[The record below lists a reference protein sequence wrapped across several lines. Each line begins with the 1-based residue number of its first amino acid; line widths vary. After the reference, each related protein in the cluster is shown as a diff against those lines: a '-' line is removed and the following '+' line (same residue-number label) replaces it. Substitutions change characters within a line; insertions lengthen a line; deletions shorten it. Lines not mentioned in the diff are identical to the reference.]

1 MATNSTTT
9 SNGAQLG
16 QAHEEPTWRPIQRST
31 RLAVAVALAVTLYYM
46 IFLLNPEYRGDVWV
60 WALVLFAE
68 GVTIFNAL
76 AMWWT
81 VLVFVPRPD
90 PPEVYAWRRQLL
102 AGELKPTIDIFI
114 TVYGEPLEIILETV
128 RAARDMKV
136 DHQVWV
142 LDDGD
147 SDEVRDAAAAE
158 GVGYLRRKEH
168 LHAKAGNINAALRRT
183 HGDFIVIFDADH
195 VPSPDFLVRALPH
208 MQDPGV
214 AFVQTPQAFPSARGL
229 VAGGAAESQKIFYE
243 LVLPGRNFFNA
254 VFCVGTNVIFRRAA
268 LEQIDGMYVAS
279 NSEDIWTSIELQRR
293 GWRSWFVPE
302 VLARGLAPD
311 SLLAYFKQQFR
322 WAYGAFEVML
332 RGRLFRRGTGLTV
345 DQRFQYLLAGVNY
358 LLSLAA
364 IILMCLPAIYLLF
377 GLSPIR
383 SDISVWI
390 VHYAPFYLLLVLV
403 TVLQLGGF
411 KPSAVVTS
419 IAAAPIHVRALVM
432 AIFKRQVR
440 WTVTNAGPAG
450 LPGVELVL
458 PHVALLLLNA
468 VALAVGVTMLPLRGT
483 NIAAVGLSIVWSAIY
498 VVVLGRVVAEAVIAP
513 HVIKERL
520 ERRKAG
526 ALLARALPWPARTD
540 ANTDLIN
547 AAMAEPAN
555 PGAPRPPANPGAP
568 RPSANPGAP
577 RPSANAGAARPS
589 ANPGA
594 AQRRSS

>member
-1 MATNSTTT
+1 MVTDSTTT
-9 SNGAQLG
+9 PNDAGPG
-16 QAHEEPTWRPIQRST
+16 PTHEPTWRPIQRST
-31 RLAVAVALAVTLYYM
+31 RLAVAVALAVTLFYM
-46 IFLLNPEYRGDVWV
+46 IFLLNPAYRGNVWV
-60 WALVLFAE
+60 WCLVLFAE
-68 GVTIFNAL
+68 GITIFNAL

-81 VLVFVPRPD
+81 VLVFAHRPD

-102 AGELKPTIDIFI
+102 AGRLKPTIDVFI
-114 TVYGEPLEIILETV
+114 TVYGEPLDIVLVTI

-136 DHQVWV
+136 DHRVWV

-158 GVGYLRRKEH
+158 GVGYLRRTEH
-168 LHAKAGNINAALRRT
+168 QHAKAGNINAALSRT
-183 HGDFIVIFDADH
+183 SGEFIVIFDADH

-229 VAGGAAESQKIFYE
+229 VAEGAAETQKIFYE
-243 LVLPGRNFFNA
+243 LVLPGRNSFNA

-268 LEQIDGMYVAS
+268 LDEIGGMYTAS
-279 NSEDIWTSIELQRR
+279 NSEDIWTSIELQKR

-311 SLLAYFKQQFR
+311 SLLSFFKQQFR

-332 RGRLFRRGTGLTV
+332 RGGLFRRGTRLTV

-364 IILMCLPAIYLLF
+364 LVLMCLPAAYLLF

-390 VHYAPFYLLLVLV
+390 VHYAPFYLLIMLV
-403 TVLQLGGF
+403 TVMQLGGY

-419 IAAAPIHVRALVM
+419 LAAAPVHVRALVM

-440 WTVTNAGPAG
+440 WTVTNAGPRG

-458 PHVALLLLNA
+458 PHVMLLLLNA
-468 VALAVGVTMLPLRGT
+468 VALAVGVSMLPLRGT
-483 NIAAVGLSIVWSAIY
+483 NIVAVGLSVAWAAIY
-498 VVVLGRVVAEAVIAP
+498 VLVLGRVVVEAVVAP
-513 HVIKERL
+513 HVIRERL
-520 ERRKAG
+520 ERRKSSAV
-526 ALLARALPWPARTD
+526 LSRALPWPARAD
-540 ANTDLIN
+540 VNDDVVN
-547 AAMAEPAN
+547 AALVDPSSTGN
-555 PGAPRPPANPGAP
+555 PSD
-568 RPSANPGAP
+568 RPS
-577 RPSANAGAARPS
+577 
-589 ANPGA
+589 
-594 AQRRSS
+594 

>member
-1 MATNSTTT
+1 MATGTTT
-9 SNGAQLG
+9 APARDRGDL
-16 QAHEEPTWRPIQRST
+16 TWRPIQRST
-31 RLAVAVALAVTLYYM
+31 RLAVAAALAVTLFYM
-46 IFLLNPEYRGDVWV
+46 IFLLNPAYRGNPWI
-60 WALVLFAE
+60 WGLVLFAE
-68 GVTIFNAL
+68 GITIFNAL

-90 PPEVYAWRRQLL
+90 PPEVYAWRRRLVSGDL
-102 AGELKPTIDIFI
+102 HPTVDVFI
-114 TVYGEPLEIILETV
+114 TVYGEPLEIVRETM
-128 RAARDMKV
+128 RAARDM
-136 DHQVWV
+136 QVEHRTWV

-183 HGDFIVIFDADH
+183 DGEFVVIFDADH

-229 VAGGAAESQKIFYE
+229 VAEGAAESQKIFYE

-268 LEQIDGMYVAS
+268 LEEIGGMYTAS

-302 VLARGLAPD
+302 VLARGLAPE
-311 SLLAYFKQQFR
+311 SLLSYFKQQFR

-332 RGRLFRRGTGLTV
+332 RGHLFRRGTGLTV
-345 DQRFQYLLAGVNY
+345 DQRFQYMLAGINY

-364 IILMCLPAIYLLF
+364 LILMCLPAVYLLF

-383 SDISVWI
+383 SDISVWLI
-390 VHYAPFYLLLVLV
+390 HYAPFYLLIVLV
-403 TVLQLGGF
+403 TVMQLGGF
-411 KPSAVVTS
+411 KPAAIVTS
-419 IAAAPIHVRALVM
+419 IGAAPVHVRALVM
-432 AIFKRQVR
+432 AIFKRKVR
-440 WTVTNAGPAG
+440 WTVTNAGPSG

-458 PHVALLLLNA
+458 PQVALLLLNVVA
-468 VALAVGVTMLPLRGT
+468 VAVGISMLPLRGT
-483 NIAAVGLSIVWSAIY
+483 NVVAVGLSVVWATIY

-513 HVIKERL
+513 HVIRERL

-526 ALLARALPWPARTD
+526 ALLARALPWPDRAD
-540 ANTDLIN
+540 VNDDVIN
-547 AAMAEPAN
+547 AALDEPLT
-555 PGAPRPPANPGAP
+555 PTPAPR
-568 RPSANPGAP
+568 RTS
-577 RPSANAGAARPS
+577 
-589 ANPGA
+589 
-594 AQRRSS
+594 